1 MCDKISTWG
10 KCEHCCPRS
19 FAFKKMLPKEI
30 EYESCYWGQIISLKQ
45 GALSCGNLVAH
56 ATMAGEGA
64 GSCAPKC
71 GSGAT
76 FSLWG
81 RGTGNTKTNKEM
93 HSFSLAPFWVKK
105 RIPGKQHTVL
115 SDKSLMVTYLGAS
128 STSIHTCL

>member
-1 MCDKISTWG
+1 MEAGVVSAYYLLTACL
-10 KCEHCCPRS
+10 
-19 FAFKKMLPKEI
+19 FKKMLPKEI

-76 FSLWG
+76 EVPHMVQSPGNSDRSLWGLPHLFSLWCSISWG
-81 RGTGNTKTNKEM
+81 
-93 HSFSLAPFWVKK
+93 
-105 RIPGKQHTVL
+105 
-115 SDKSLMVTYLGAS
+115 GAN
-128 STSIHTCL
+128 